1 MDKKLLYGIGIGA
14 AVVIGYFL
22 IKKPKTAN
30 FDSNSETTDKISR
43 EIKSD
48 ANVEK
53 VQQTL
58 PRFGVPKN
66 IISERSFPK
75 NSYTS
80 FASANGFMNYVDV
93 KNNNFFTPEVGKFH
107 GKYGTFHY
115 EEGAFRK

>member
-14 AVVIGYFL
+14 AVLIGYHL
-22 IKKPKTAN
+22 LKKPKTVK
-30 FDSNSETTDKISR
+30 FDSNTETTDKISR
-43 EIKSD
+43 EIESD

-53 VQQTL
+53 VQRTI

-80 FASANGFMNYVDV
+80 FASADGFKNYVDV
-93 KNNNFFTPEVGKFH
+93 KNNSFFKTKL
-107 GKYGTFHY
+107 
-115 EEGAFRK
+115 GAFQK